1 MIGLDG
7 YRLTRLEEW
16 QRLVAQVE
24 REVADLKDAALTAP
38 SYDRLQYY
46 KGKVEGLERLLILPE
61 ELFVQREAFRDA
73 G

>member
-16 QRLVAQVE
+16 QHLVEQIE

-46 KGKVEGLERLLILPE
+46 KGKVEGLERLLALPD
-61 ELFVQREAFRDA
+61 ELFPAREALRDA
-73 G
+73 S